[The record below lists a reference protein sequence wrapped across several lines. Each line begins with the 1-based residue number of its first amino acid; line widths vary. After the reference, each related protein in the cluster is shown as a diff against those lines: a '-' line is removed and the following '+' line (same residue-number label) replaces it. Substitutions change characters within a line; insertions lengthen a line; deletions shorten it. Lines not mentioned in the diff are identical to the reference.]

1 MNTQNTVLLQT
12 RISTTTKKQVDAVLE
27 ELGIASVTDFLR
39 IAIKQLINTRQLNLV
54 PPQSN
59 LLRLNT
65 GQENLLDQRM
75 TQVKDGQSVTFEN
88 NQDMQKWLES

>member
-65 GQENLLDQRM
+65 DQEKLLDQRM

>member
-65 GQENLLDQRM
+65 DQEKLLDQRM
-75 TQVKDGQSVTFEN
+75 TQVKEGQSVTFEN

>member
-65 GQENLLDQRM
+65 DQENLLDQRM
-75 TQVKDGQSVTFEN
+75 TQVKVGQSVTFEN

>member
-1 MNTQNTVLLQT
+1 MNNQNTVLLQT
-12 RISTTTKKQVDAVLE
+12 LISTTTKKQVDEILE
-27 ELGIASVTDFLR
+27 ELGIASVTNFLR

-54 PPQSN
+54 PSQSN

-65 GQENLLDQRM
+65 DQENLLDQRM
-75 TQVKDGQSVTFEN
+75 SQVKNGQSVTFEN

>member
-59 LLRLNT
+59 LLRLNAD
-65 GQENLLDQRM
+65 QEQLLDQRM

>member
-65 GQENLLDQRM
+65 DQEKLLDQRM
-75 TQVKDGQSVTFEN
+75 TQVKVGQSVTFEN